1 MQQFGEFFL
10 NHWELFLALILI
22 LAMLAST
29 SFSSNLRGFK
39 DLEPMQAVQKMNH
52 DNALVV
58 DIRENNEINEGMIS
72 GSRHMPLST
81 LADKV
86 DQLTKD
92 KDRPMLVVCR
102 SGQRSAKACGILRKQ
117 GFEPLYS
124 LKGGIM
130 AWENASYPLEKNS
143 KKKKKS

>member
-10 NHWELFLALILI
+10 NHWELFLALILV
-22 LAMLAST
+22 LAMMAST
-29 SFSSNLRGFK
+29 SLSSNLRGFQ

-52 DNALVV
+52 DNALVL
-58 DIRENNEINEGMIS
+58 DIRESNEIKEGMIT
-72 GSRHMPLST
+72 GSLHMPMST
-81 LADKV
+81 LADKIE
-86 DQLTKD
+86 QLSKH
-92 KDRPMLVVCR
+92 KDRPVLVICR